1 MLGFAQK
8 LFLEKGEK
16 SFWRA
21 SQKSLLKED
30 GLLDLDEG
38 TYIDSVL
45 VEQLLQ
51 DHPEIDE
58 KVASLIY
65 RLSAAARE
73 GHLCLEYTDA
83 DLDSLNFPP
92 SLVTHYSAD
101 HLNDSSFPTTPLC
114 RFENLFY
121 LQRYWVQET
130 LFIKSLLRMIEFS
143 PTLKIEAFKVQERLN
158 VLQNEKKLLP
168 EQAQAILAASQQ
180 SLTIISGGPGTG
192 KTYTAGLLFN
202 ILWSLVENPEKC
214 QTAFAAP
221 TGKAAANLS
230 SSLAKAF
237 GKEVEVKTLHSLL
250 GIGSY
255 MDEEVILSADLVL
268 VDECSMIDANMM
280 GRLLASIKP
289 GARLILLGDKHQL
302 PPVEAGSL
310 FSDMMIYLEK
320 IGRSATELKTCLRAE
335 LQEIIEC
342 ADRINNGNSE
352 GLIEMIQAGK
362 MAHYPLPVEGSLF
375 PYQQKLFS
383 RVESFFPI
391 LKPDHVSPSE
401 LLRLFDKF
409 RLLSPLR
416 KGPLGVDEINA
427 YLFHQLMK
435 KVPEG
440 VEMII
445 PIMIAQNDKR
455 LELSNGEVGILVS
468 RKGHKGVGDYALF
481 PQKNSLESNPRQLP
495 SLLLPRY
502 EYAYCLS
509 VHKSQGSEFER
520 VLLVMPAGSER
531 FGREVLYTA
540 VTRAR
545 KALEIW
551 ANVETLTQT
560 VSQQKTRMSGALSR
574 FLNHFHY
581 NRRGE

>member
-8 LFLEKGEK
+8 LFLEKGGK

-21 SQKSLLKED
+21 SPKSED
-30 GLLDLDEG
+30 TLQDLDEG
-38 TYIDSVL
+38 AYIDSVL
-45 VEQLLQ
+45 IEQLLQ

-58 KVASLIY
+58 KVAQLIY

-73 GHLCLEYTDA
+73 GHLCLEYA
-83 DLDSLNFPP
+83 DPINLPP
-92 SLVTHYSAD
+92 SLITHYSAD
-101 HLNDSSFPTTPLC
+101 HLNNPSFPTTPLC

-130 LFIKSLLRMIEFS
+130 LFIQSLLRMIEFS
-143 PTLKIEAFKVQERLN
+143 PTLKIDALKVQERLDA
-158 VLQNEKKLLP
+158 LQNDKKLLP
-168 EQAQAILAASQQ
+168 EQAQAIFAASQQ
-180 SLTIISGGPGTG
+180 GLTIISGGPGTG

-202 ILWSLVENPEKC
+202 ILWSLVENPESC

-230 SSLAKAF
+230 GSLAKAF

-250 GIGSY
+250 GIGSHK
-255 MDEEVILSADLVL
+255 DEEVVLSADLVL

-280 GRLLASIKP
+280 GKLLASIKP

-310 FSDMMIYLEK
+310 FADMMAYLER
-320 IGRSATELKTCLRAE
+320 IGRPATELKTCLRVE

-342 ADRINNGNSE
+342 ADRINSGNSE
-352 GLIEMIQAGK
+352 GFVEMIQAGK
-362 MAHYPLPVEGSLF
+362 VAHYPLPLEGSLF

-383 RVESFFPI
+383 RVESLFPI
-391 LKPDHVSPSE
+391 LKPDHATPSE
-401 LLRLFDKF
+401 LLKLFDKF

-416 KGPLGVDEINA
+416 KGPLGVDEINS
-427 YLFHQLMK
+427 YLFRQLMK

-440 VEMII
+440 TEMVI

-455 LELSNGEVGILVS
+455 LELSNGEVGVLVS
-468 RKGHKGVGDYALF
+468 KKGHQGVGDYALF
-481 PQKNSLESNPRQLP
+481 PQKNSLETNPRQFP

-520 VLLVMPAGSER
+520 ILLLMPTGSER

-551 ANVETLTQT
+551 ANIETLTQT
-560 VSQQKTRMSGALSR
+560 ISQQKTRMSGVLSR
-574 FLNHFHY
+574 FLNHFQY
-581 NRRGE
+581 RRGQ